1 VLSFDFTTTNP
12 CYPELG
18 CRLQQ
23 PEQPALPLISMRLVM
38 LASKDTFI
46 APVNLVT
53 ILPRA
58 EHLTEKE
65 MAVLLDTLK
74 TN

>member
-12 CYPELG
+12 CYPEPG

-23 PEQPALPLISMRLVM
+23 PEQPALP
-38 LASKDTFI
+38 KDTFV

-58 EHLTEKE
+58 TALPR
-65 MAVLLDTLK
+65 VP
-74 TN
+74 TND